1 MGTTLDIITERIEFR
16 EQEWRI
22 GEKEIEVTQ
31 RWERAGNPRPLP
43 KWQEQRKE
51 TGGKLTVL
59 MLPKPR
65 IQYHSME
72 APDYQAG
79 GGATEEMQQLQEV
92 SPNAEQEGER
102 YPDFPQV
109 PPHH

>member
-1 MGTTLDIITERIEFR
+1 
-16 EQEWRI
+16 
-22 GEKEIEVTQ
+22 
-31 RWERAGNPRPLP
+31 
-43 KWQEQRKE
+43 
-51 TGGKLTVL
+51 

-72 APDYQAG
+72 ARDYQAG

-92 SPNAEQEGER
+92 SPNAKQEGER
-102 YPDFPQV
+102 CPDFPQV